1 MGHQSYV
8 LLCTETT
15 LSNPP
20 VVQPK
25 SSCDVHLLRS
35 PCISFHAAVVFV
47 PGKDLSF
54 KSVLGRCAA
63 AGSFALSS
71 NFYKLTYH
79 GKSAGIYNFTDG
91 KFHVLHSTAA
101 KLVFNRKI

>member
-25 SSCDVHLLRS
+25 SSGDVHLLRS
-35 PCISFHAAVVFV
+35 PWISVVDIIISRHSIQIHFDFFIQ
-47 PGKDLSF
+47 PISE
-54 KSVLGRCAA
+54 
-63 AGSFALSS
+63 
-71 NFYKLTYH
+71 NNKLM
-79 GKSAGIYNFTDG
+79 G
-91 KFHVLHSTAA
+91 
-101 KLVFNRKI
+101 

>member
-1 MGHQSYV
+1 MCRILIFADIRPIMYV
-8 LLCTETT
+8 L
-15 LSNPP
+15 
-20 VVQPK
+20 
-25 SSCDVHLLRS
+25 
-35 PCISFHAAVVFV
+35 ISFHAVVVFGL
-47 PGKDLSF
+47 GKDLSF

-91 KFHVLHSTAA
+91 KFHVLHSTAV
-101 KLVFNRKI
+101 KLVINRKILTFKIEYI